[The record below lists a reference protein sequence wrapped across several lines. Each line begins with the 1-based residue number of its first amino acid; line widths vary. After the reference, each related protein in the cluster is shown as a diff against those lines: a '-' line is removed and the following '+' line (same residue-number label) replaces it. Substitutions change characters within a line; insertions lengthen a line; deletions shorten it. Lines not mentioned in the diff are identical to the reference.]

1 MEIGFAKYHGLGN
14 DYIVLDGA
22 YLPNLSPGVISRI
35 CHRNFGVGSDGIL
48 VGPLEWPGA
57 DFGVRIFNPDGGEA
71 EKSGNGLRI
80 FTRYL
85 LDRRTIEVGQRV
97 PIGTVGGVVHVQVR
111 ENGEISVEM
120 GKVSFHSSDIP
131 VELPPGSSPL
141 QFSLKACGREFVA
154 SASTI
159 GNPHCTVV
167 VDRTSAE
174 LAREIGPHV
183 ETMQIFPRRTN
194 VEFVQVMSRNQV
206 RVEFWER
213 GVGYTLAS
221 GTGSSAAV
229 SVCRKLGLVDQQV
242 LVETSGGR
250 LEVTVRDDWS
260 VQLTGP
266 VVPICSGTI
275 SPEALKGC

>member
-1 MEIGFAKYHGLGN
+1 MEIKFTKYHGLGN
-14 DYIVLDGA
+14 DYIVLEGG
-22 YLPNLSPGVISRI
+22 YLPNLSPAVISRI
-35 CHRNFGVGSDGIL
+35 CHRHFGVGSDGIL

-85 LDRRTIEVGQRV
+85 LDRGAIQVGQNV
-97 PIGTVGGVVHVQVR
+97 PVGTVGGIVHVHVR
-111 ENGEISVEM
+111 PSGEISVEM
-120 GKVSFHSSDIP
+120 GRVSFDAQDIP
-131 VELPPGSSPL
+131 VELPAGGTPL
-141 QFSLKACGREFVA
+141 EFPIKVCGREFLA

-159 GNPHCTVV
+159 GNPHCTLV
-167 VDRTSAE
+167 VDRTTPE
-174 LAREIGPHV
+174 LAREIGAQI
-183 ETMQIFPRRTN
+183 ETMPIFPRRTN

-229 SVCRKLGLVDQQV
+229 SVCRKLGLVDEDV

-250 LEVTVRDDWS
+250 LEVTVREDWS
-260 VQLTGP
+260 VRLTGP
-266 VVPICSGTI
+266 VVSVCYGAIYPDS
-275 SPEALKGC
+275 LKGC